1 MPAKVYTIETRL
13 SAPIGSE
20 LREYLDEYVTEYN
33 KCYRDMWHHMTAPDF
48 KTRYSKESNFVTDMC
63 NKYGYLKRT
72 VNSIRY
78 DIKGRMKSYKELK
91 KTELRQLETKI
102 QIRQN
107 KIEQIIEKLDKLKSI
122 VTNNKATDKQ
132 LIKYRQLKQ
141 SLYFQKNKLNKML
154 QSKNKL
160 EYQIENNIYS
170 IGFGGKRTF
179 DNQNRLQENGYKTHI
194 KWYNDYVKSRDKNI
208 FYLGSSDE
216 SFGNQMFQMAYNTT
230 TDDFNVKL
238 RKENKWCKSTKEID
252 KYIIA
257 DHIDFKY
264 MKEYVKEIVLSY
276 CSKESTKKLPL
287 SYRFHRRGTH
297 WYLQVMFSIE
307 YDTYET
313 FSKYGTIGLDY
324 NDGFIELSETDECGN
339 LIYQEH
345 IVLKEHGTGNKAKS
359 EIEQS
364 IAKIVSYALLKGK
377 DIVIED
383 LNFKKKKSF
392 TAKGDKN
399 KKYNK
404 MIHLFDYSRYK
415 DTMEKCCHRNKV
427 NLIKI
432 NPYMTT
438 QIGKQKYS
446 SNKKLSTHQAASYVI
461 ARRGQGFK
469 DKYVKAA

>member
-1 MPAKVYTIETRL
+1 
-13 SAPIGSE
+13 
-20 LREYLDEYVTEYN
+20 
-33 KCYRDMWHHMTAPDF
+33 
-48 KTRYSKESNFVTDMC
+48 
-63 NKYGYLKRT
+63 
-72 VNSIRY
+72 
-78 DIKGRMKSYKELK
+78 
-91 KTELRQLETKI
+91 
-102 QIRQN
+102 
-107 KIEQIIEKLDKLKSI
+107 
-122 VTNNKATDKQ
+122 
-132 LIKYRQLKQ
+132 
-141 SLYFQKNKLNKML
+141 
-154 QSKNKL
+154 
-160 EYQIENNIYS
+160 
-170 IGFGGKRTF
+170 
-179 DNQNRLQENGYKTHI
+179 
-194 KWYNDYVKSRDKNI
+194 
-208 FYLGSSDE
+208 
-216 SFGNQMFQMAYNTT
+216 
-230 TDDFNVKL
+230 
-238 RKENKWCKSTKEID
+238 
-252 KYIIA
+252 
-257 DHIDFKY
+257 

-392 TAKGDKN
+392 TAKGDKK